1 MHEVFTMHSKTIL
14 VGVLAAAVMTSAA
27 TGWAAPLIRNVSLR
41 GLQAGA
47 PTLLVIDGEDLS
59 PNPQLVLP
67 VNIAAQTVK
76 SAQPNRLELEVTLAA
91 DAAPGLYNL
100 RVASASGISNAVV
113 VGVDSLPQLPIAEAV
128 PALPAA
134 LTGSLTGSG
143 LVKVAFDGRTGQDVT
158 VEVESQRL
166 GAKLRPVLHLYDA
179 SGRQRAWS
187 MPNRK
192 LAGDARL
199 QAKLPADGRYTIE
212 LHDSQY
218 AGQGP
223 GHFRLKIGSF
233 PFADLAFPPVVQR
246 GAKAEVALIGG
257 VPAEAKAVV
266 EMPTDTDIVPASW
279 PGGIAASGPRAAVRA
294 SDVPEIVEA
303 PRTPESPPQELP
315 AAPCAVSGKLAAKGE
330 RDVYRLKA
338 AAGTRLGVELFS
350 DRYGTLLDGV
360 LEVINDKGGALARA
374 DDQQTTADPRQEVTM
389 PADSQWLDF
398 AISDL
403 HARGGEDMLY
413 RLVIT
418 PLDAPPAE
426 DFRLIVAPESPNLGP
441 QGTYVLQVLADRK
454 GYSGPIKLAFDKLP
468 GGVRVE
474 GSEIAAGADGALL
487 TLVGEASQAASVIA
501 LLRGEATTAR
511 GAIQRRA
518 QLAAGEESKSLSPW
532 LLEEIAVATT
542 VAPQFA
548 AKVDWNALADDTKL
562 YHGDNL
568 ALPVRLTRSFG
579 DGGPVRISILT
590 SQKTPV
596 NNQGQRED
604 NRALRINQATEVAV
618 DPKVKAAFDALAAA
632 AKALA
637 DAQQKLDAAAAANQP
652 TEELKKV
659 VDAATPVRDAAA
671 KALADAE
678 AVPQDATATL
688 VIPQDLVERPY
699 DFTVRAELLSGNKQR
714 VLSSAFTKV
723 RAIPTAASLVVAL
736 DGAAERPVTLDKQ
749 NGATVELVGK
759 IQRLTGAE
767 GDVAIT
773 VEGLPQGVGAP
784 TANVKADAV
793 DYKLELKLP
802 ANLAPNSYK
811 GIKVVARGKR
821 KTNANA
827 MVDIRAET
835 PALQLNVA
843 AAP

>member
-1 MHEVFTMHSKTIL
+1 
-14 VGVLAAAVMTSAA
+14 
-27 TGWAAPLIRNVSLR
+27 
-41 GLQAGA
+41 
-47 PTLLVIDGEDLS
+47 
-59 PNPQLVLP
+59 
-67 VNIAAQTVK
+67 
-76 SAQPNRLELEVTLAA
+76 LEVEVTIAA
-91 DAAPGLYNL
+91 DAVPGLYNL
-100 RVASASGISNAVV
+100 RVASPNGISNPTII
-113 VGVDSLPQLPIAEAV
+113 GVDSLPQLPLAESV
-128 PALPAA
+128 PSLPAA
-134 LTGSLTGSG
+134 VTGNLTGSG
-143 LVKVAFDGRTGQDVT
+143 LVKVAFEGKAGQDVT

-187 MPNRK
+187 MPSRK
-192 LAGDARL
+192 IAGDARL
-199 QAKLPADGRYTIE
+199 QATLPADGRYTIE

-218 AGQGP
+218 AGQSP
-223 GHFRLKIGSF
+223 GHFRLKIGTF
-233 PFADLAFPPVVQR
+233 PFADLAYPPVIAR
-246 GAKAEVALIGG
+246 GTKAEVALVGG
-257 VPAEAKAVV
+257 VAADAKAAV
-266 EMPTDTDIVPASW
+266 EMPPDVEVAAAAW
-279 PGGIAASGPRAAVRA
+279 PSGVAGAGPRAAVRA
-294 SDVPEIVEA
+294 SDIPEAIEA
-303 PRTPESPPQELP
+303 ARTPESPPQELP

-338 AAGTRLGVELFS
+338 PAGTRLAVELFP
-350 DRYGTLLDGV
+350 DRYGTLVDGV
-360 LEVINDKGGALARA
+360 LEVLNDKGGAIARA

-389 PADSQWLDF
+389 PGDSQWLDF

-403 HARGGEDMLY
+403 HSRGGEDMLY
-413 RLVIT
+413 RLVVT
-418 PLDAPPAE
+418 PLDAPPVE
-426 DFRLIVAPESPNLGP
+426 EFRLIVAADSPNLGP

-454 GYSGPIKLAFDKLP
+454 GYNGPIKLAFDKLP

-474 GSEIAAGADGALL
+474 GSEIAPGADGALV

-511 GAIQRRA
+511 GAVQRRA
-518 QLAAGEESKSLSPW
+518 QLAAGEETKSLSPW

-542 VAPQFA
+542 LPPEFST
-548 AKVDWNALADDTKL
+548 KVDWNALADETKL

-579 DGGPVRISILT
+579 DGGPVRLTILT

-618 DPKVKAAFDALAAA
+618 DPKVKAAADALAAA

-699 DFTVRAELLSGNKQR
+699 DITVRAELLSANKQR

-723 RAIPTAASLVVAL
+723 RPIPTAASLVVAL

-759 IQRLTGAE
+759 IQRQTGAE
-767 GDVAIT
+767 GDVNVT
-773 VEGLPQGVGAP
+773 VEGQPQGVAAP
-784 TANVKADAV
+784 TVAVKSDAV

-802 ANLAPNSYK
+802 PNLAAGSYK

-827 MVDIRAET
+827 MVDIRAEA
-835 PALQLNVA
+835 PALTLNVA